1 VAERLTRRGPL
12 LVALAAAL
20 AFVAILAL
28 GAGVAHAEW
37 KVHYFHAYPS
47 TTQAGGHPNLR
58 IEISTD
64 SHGREETDDP
74 CQCNDMKNAD
84 VELPAG
90 FIGNPHAAETCSD
103 GQFIRKEC
111 PSDSQ
116 IGVVEAEVDIGGKWG
131 VGALVINV
139 VQPLYNMVPKPN
151 QAGLLA
157 WRVPI
162 FEIPIFTELFART
175 GSDYGLDANT
185 DGIEHIYSIL
195 SVNYEL
201 WGVPSEPIHN
211 TERDGVPNEEG
222 FGGNVASDLPPVPF
236 LQNPTSCTT
245 TPQTSYANISS
256 YEGNSHR
263 VSAEWPR
270 TTGCDQLSFNPS
282 LSAQP
287 TTTDTDSPSGLEV
300 DLSVPQELSPVTP
313 SPSEI
318 RALTTTL
325 PEGFSINPNAADG
338 KTACHDVEAKFG
350 TTEEAQCPD
359 FAKIGSASILSSAL
373 PGALP
378 GSIYIGEPLPGNR
391 YRMFLTADGFA
402 THIKLAGSIRANP
415 ITGQITTTFEE
426 LPQSPLTEINLH
438 FFGSERGILA
448 TPTQCG
454 TYPVTSVFT
463 PWDEQLATQSA
474 TQLFTLT
481 SGPGGAPC
489 PPAVRPFNLG
499 FKASSL
505 SNQAGTFTPFSI
517 ELTRPDGDQN
527 LAALA
532 VSPPPG
538 LLAKLAGIP
547 YCSDA
552 AIEAA
557 ASPLRSGLLESVS
570 ASCPA
575 ASRIGTAVTGAGA
588 GDHPVY
594 LSGSVYLA
602 GPYKGAPLSLV
613 VITPAVSGPYDLG
626 DVVVRAAL
634 RVNPVTAQITA
645 VSDPLPHILEGIP
658 LRLRSVKLTL
668 DRPGFTVNPTDCKRF
683 AVDAAVQG
691 DQGAEAHPSAAFQTA
706 NCASLPF
713 GPKVAVM
720 VKNGTRLAHPAVH
733 AEVTAKS
740 GEAAIASAAVTLPH
754 SEFLDNAH
762 IKNPCT
768 RVQFAAN
775 QCPATSVLGTA
786 KATTPLLE
794 KPLEGPVYLRSS
806 NHKLPDLVAV
816 LKGQIEIELDGRID
830 TLKGGVRTT
839 FETVPD
845 APITKFDLD
854 LKGGKRGLLINSEN
868 VCKGVHK
875 LTQRLVGQNGAV
887 VSRQTNLETPCGSKK
902 PRAKRVAGHARKAA
916 K

>member
-1 VAERLTRRGPL
+1 MAERVNRGPSFFA
-12 LVALAAAL
+12 LVAAL
-20 AFVAILAL
+20 ALVAVLVL

-47 TTQAGGHPNLR
+47 TTQAGGHPDLR

-64 SHGREETDDP
+64 SHGREEEDTN
-74 CQCNDMKNAD
+74 CQCNDLKNAD
-84 VELPAG
+84 IELPAG
-90 FIGNPHAAETCSD
+90 FIGNPHAAATCSD
-103 GQFIRKEC
+103 GEFIRKEC

-116 IGVVEAEVDIGGKWG
+116 VGIVESEVDLGGKWG
-131 VGALVINV
+131 SGATVLEPV
-139 VQPLYNMVPKPN
+139 VPLYNMVPKPN

-157 WRVPI
+157 WRVPV
-162 FEIPIFTELFART
+162 FELPIYTELSART
-175 GSDYGLDANT
+175 GSDYGLDAKT
-185 DGIEHIYSIL
+185 DGIQHNFSIL
-195 SVNYEL
+195 SVAYEL
-201 WGVPSEPIHN
+201 WGVPSDPIHDPQ
-211 TERDGVPNEEG
+211 RDGVPNEEG
-222 FGGNVASDLPPVPF
+222 FGGVPSDLPPVPY
-236 LQNPTSCTT
+236 LQNPTSCTAA
-245 TPQTSYANISS
+245 PQTSYADLSS
-256 YEGNSHR
+256 YEGTFHR

-287 TTTDTDSPSGLEV
+287 TTTDTDAPSGLEV

-318 RALTTTL
+318 RSLTTTL

-338 KTACHDVEAKFG
+338 KTACGGGEAQFG
-350 TTEEAQCPD
+350 TDAEAHCPD

-391 YRMFLTADGFA
+391 YRIFLTANGYA
-402 THIKLAGSIRANP
+402 THIKLAGTVKPDP
-415 ITGQITTTFEE
+415 ITGRITVTFEE

-438 FFGSERGILA
+438 FFGSERGLLA

-463 PWDEQLATQSA
+463 PWDEGLATQSA
-474 TQLFTLT
+474 TQLFSLT

-489 PPAVRPFNLG
+489 PGSTRPFDPG

-505 SNQAGTFTPFSI
+505 SNQGGAYTPFSI
-517 ELTRPDGDQN
+517 ELTRSDGDQN

-538 LLAKLAGIP
+538 LLAKLAGVP
-547 YCSDA
+547 YCPDA
-552 AIEAA
+552 AIAAA
-557 ASPLRSGLLESVS
+557 ASPLRSGLLEESS
-570 ASCPA
+570 SSCPA
-575 ASRIGTAVTGAGA
+575 ASRIGTATTGAGA
-588 GDHPVY
+588 GNHPVY
-594 LSGSVYLA
+594 LGGSVYLA

-634 RVNPVTAQITA
+634 NVNPVTAQITA

-668 DRPGFTVNPTDCKRF
+668 DRAGFTVNPTDCRRF
-683 AVDAAVQG
+683 AVAAAVQG
-691 DQGAEAHPSAAFQTA
+691 DQGAEAHPSAGFQAA
-706 NCASLPF
+706 NCATLAF
-713 GPKVAVM
+713 GPKVSVAV
-720 VKNGTRLAHPAVH
+720 KSSTRLAHPAVA
-733 AEVTAKS
+733 AEVTAKA
-740 GEAAIASAAVTLPH
+740 GEAAISSAAVTLPH

-768 RVQFAAN
+768 RVQFAKDE
-775 QCPATSVLGTA
+775 CPATSVLGHA
-786 KATTPLLE
+786 KAVTPLLDR
-794 KPLEGPVYLRSS
+794 PLEGPVYLRSS

-830 TLKGGVRTT
+830 SLKGGVRTT

-854 LKGGKRGLLINSEN
+854 LRGGKRGLLINSEN
-868 VCKGVHK
+868 LCVGSHK
-875 LTQRLVGQNGAV
+875 VTQHLVGQNGATV
-887 VSRQTNLETPCGSKK
+887 NRQSRLETPCGKQK
-902 PRAKRVAGHARKAA
+902 PKAKRAAGRGGKGS